1 MGITLVYRSGSL
13 QGRRGE
19 FDQEVI
25 RLGRKADNDV
35 SLSDNVV
42 SSYHAEIRRKGSGYI
57 VVDLEST
64 NGTFV
69 NGERVDGK
77 QPLRSRDKIEV
88 GENGPVIEF
97 RSTEEA
103 ETDETPRLVLVSGSW
118 ELQGKTIEL
127 SPGALSVGRGLKNDI
142 VIGREHGSIVST
154 THAEIRFDGKAC
166 EIEDRGSTN
175 GTYVNGTQVRAARLS
190 ERDRIELGKGGP
202 VIEFRWKS
210 HAGRKSSS
218 REDSDHVFRKLERA
232 SRGGPAGEGTMM
244 LLHAAN
250 RYYKRRR
257 WPFIVLSIVVLLL
270 ALAAGGLYYRERQEN
285 ERLRGLAANV
295 FYSIRRLDAEL
306 MKMRQR
312 DGSSSSIQRGLD
324 EKKRLSQEYN
334 RYLESLGLYQGKSA
348 TEVEV
353 MQMARELGE
362 TDLDVP
368 RDFYRLAMAYVEKWR
383 SDATMRS
390 SLENAQASKILD
402 KIRVAINQHGL
413 PRQFLFIPLQ
423 ESRYN
428 VNAVGPPTN
437 FGFAKGM
444 WQFIPGTA
452 SDYGLKVGPL
462 KDQRI
467 PDPQDDRHN
476 DLKSTEAAARYLADL
491 YATKAQASG
500 LLVIASYNYGATR
513 IIKKLDS
520 LSDDPRERNFWNFY
534 RNQWLP
540 DETRDY
546 VMKIFTA
553 AMICDKPHLFNFAM
567 RPID

>member
-13 QGRRGE
+13 SGRRGE
-19 FDQEVI
+19 FDQELI

-35 SLSDNVV
+35 SLSDTVV
-42 SSYHAEIRRKGSGYI
+42 SSYHAEIRRKGSQY
-57 VVDLEST
+57 VLVDLEST

-77 QPLRSRDKIEV
+77 TKLRNRDKIEI
-88 GENGPVIEF
+88 GENGPVLEF
-97 RSTEEA
+97 RTAEA
-103 ETDETPRLVLVSGSW
+103 AEAGDHPQLVLVSGSW
-118 ELQGKTIEL
+118 ELEGKNLAL
-127 SPGALSVGRGLKNDI
+127 SPGIRSVGRGLKNDI
-142 VIGREHGSIVST
+142 VVGREQGSIVST
-154 THAEIRFDGKAC
+154 KHAEIRFDGKSC
-166 EIEDRGSTN
+166 EIEDCGSTN
-175 GTYVNGTQVRAARLS
+175 GTYLNGSQVRAARLS
-190 ERDRIELGKGGP
+190 DRDRIELGTGGP
-202 VIEFRWKS
+202 VLELRWKS
-210 HAGRKSSS
+210 QGARRSSAH
-218 REDSDHVFRKLERA
+218 EDSEHVFRKLERA
-232 SRGGPAGEGTMM
+232 SKGGPAGERTMM

-257 WPFIVLSIVVLLL
+257 WPLIVLSVVVLLV

-285 ERLRGLAANV
+285 QRLRRLAADV
-295 FYSIRRLDAEL
+295 FYSIRSLDAEL

-312 DGSSSSIQRGLD
+312 EGFSSSIQSGL
-324 EKKRLSQEYN
+324 ERKKRLNEEYN

-383 SDATMRS
+383 NDAGMRRA
-390 SLENAQASKILD
+390 LENAQKTKILD
-402 KIRVAINQHGL
+402 KIRVALNQRGL
-413 PRQFLFIPLQ
+413 PRQFLFIALQ
-423 ESRYN
+423 ESRYDPG
-428 VNAVGPPTN
+428 AVGPPTN

-452 SDYGLKVGPL
+452 AEYGLKVGPL
-462 KDQRI
+462 KDQRVF
-467 PDPQDDRHN
+467 DPQDERHN
-476 DLKSTEAAARYLADL
+476 DIKATEAAARYLADL
-491 YATKAQASG
+491 YASKAQASG

-513 IIKKLDS
+513 IIKKLDG
-520 LSDDPRERNFWNFY
+520 LSNDPRDRNFWNFY

-546 VMKIFTA
+546 VMSIFSA
-553 AMICDKPHLFNFAM
+553 AMICDKPHLFNFSM
-567 RPID
+567 QPID